1 MTQDQ
6 KIVGVGAA
14 SGVVA
19 MIASMVG
26 IYQLWPSSLGMVDIN
41 SRLAYALQANAFAVI
56 PLLAAIMAV
65 GNNRFLSQA
74 IDPTL
79 QKEDAATQINGR
91 VVDNTLQQFV
101 LFLVATTALS
111 VNLTPAQMRIIPA
124 AAIDIRNG
132 SRCVLG
138 WIPYP
143 PALPSIWNGGDGLSQ
158 CWTSGICTLESDTR
172 IMIDPLRRCPL
183 RCRLLRVHL

>member
-65 GNNRFLSQA
+65 GNNRFLSRA

-79 QKEDAATQINGR
+79 QKEDAATQTNGR

-124 AAIDIRNG
+124 AAIVFAMARAAFWVGYRIHPRYRAFGMAATGYLNVG
-132 SRCVLG
+132 LLGFVL
-138 WIPYP
+138 
-143 PALPSIWNGGDGLSQ
+143 
-158 CWTSGICTLESDTR
+158 
-172 IMIDPLRRCPL
+172 
-183 RCRLLRVHL
+183 